1 MSLRVNIPESA
12 SYLEPSSASP
22 FLYHVIVGLGML
34 LAEHG
39 REALFP
45 SLVVKLE
52 GGPVLILGKSGYL
65 NQPQE
70 LDSVQ

>member
-1 MSLRVNIPESA
+1 MLLRVNIPVSA

-22 FLYHVIVGLGML
+22 FLYHVIVGLGMP

-45 SLVVKLE
+45 SLVVKLA

-65 NQPQE
+65 NQPWK